1 MGLLLW
7 PGAPFHLHAQN
18 NPFKIHD
25 SIYIEYKELR
35 KQVTSPEVVE
45 KAKTLSA
52 KARALGDKKGECV
65 ALTITVINAFYGSD
79 SLQLVKAVQHLQQ
92 VSRANG
98 YLQYY
103 YYAYNDYVYWLLNHN
118 HTLKA
123 LQAAE
128 QMQRQADKDKNDY
141 GIYSCLKAQGYIYY
155 TRRDLPNAIR
165 YHKEALQYQLA
176 YMPEQDASL
185 NYGRLADLHRQ
196 AKQLD
201 KAMQYAEKGI
211 KVAKT
216 DTNRKRVMLEKCK
229 LLFEMGRED
238 EFMQYYAQCQEEMA
252 RSGKA
257 SNNTL
262 KILDCY
268 VHIIQGDYEAAK
280 KRAGKYY
287 KLQCLIAERSG
298 DYKSAYE
305 YSRKLADLNDSVI
318 RQIQTSDLAELTVQL
333 SNERMKRKAMDLE
346 AKNIALN
353 LSNTN
358 LKLEQAKAETEL
370 EKINAE
376 NNALALKNR
385 TLELEQVNTE
395 IQRQQDILEEE
406 KLLSRNRYIIFG
418 ILTIS
423 LVVFICML
431 CLYLYRRRLM
441 VNRLRKKNLELA
453 VAREQAEES
462 NRMKTLFIHNM
473 SHEIRTPLN
482 AIVGFSQL
490 LATSDSDFSES
501 EKNEFSHIILHN
513 SELLTTL
520 VNDILD
526 LAGLESEKYVAHIAP
541 CRCNDACR
549 MAMDAV
555 RHRVPEGV
563 GLRFLTEV
571 PDEYTLDTDESRL
584 KQVLINFLT
593 NAVKFTQTGEIVVG
607 CSLSEKPGNIVFSVA
622 DTGPGVPPDK
632 ADIIFNQFTKVDC
645 FKQGTGLGLNICRNI
660 AQILNGEVT
669 YDHTYT
675 KGARFRFI
683 LPVERK
689 KA

>member
-1 MGLLLW
+1 MKRLIYSILMGLLLC
-7 PGAPFHLHAQN
+7 PGAPFHLHTQN

-35 KQVTSPEVVE
+35 KQVTSPEIVE
-45 KAKTLSA
+45 KANALSA
-52 KARALGDKKGECV
+52 KARMLGDKKGECV

-216 DTNRKRVMLEKCK
+216 ATNRKRVMLEKCK

-262 KILDCY
+262 KILDCLCTSSKE
-268 VHIIQGDYEAAK
+268 IMK
-280 KRAGKYY
+280 PP
-287 KLQCLIAERSG
+287 RSAQASTTS
-298 DYKSAYE
+298 YSA
-305 YSRKLADLNDSVI
+305 
-318 RQIQTSDLAELTVQL
+318 
-333 SNERMKRKAMDLE
+333 
-346 AKNIALN
+346 
-353 LSNTN
+353 
-358 LKLEQAKAETEL
+358 
-370 EKINAE
+370 
-376 NNALALKNR
+376 
-385 TLELEQVNTE
+385 
-395 IQRQQDILEEE
+395 
-406 KLLSRNRYIIFG
+406 
-418 ILTIS
+418 
-423 LVVFICML
+423 
-431 CLYLYRRRLM
+431 
-441 VNRLRKKNLELA
+441 
-453 VAREQAEES
+453 
-462 NRMKTLFIHNM
+462 
-473 SHEIRTPLN
+473 
-482 AIVGFSQL
+482 
-490 LATSDSDFSES
+490 
-501 EKNEFSHIILHN
+501 
-513 SELLTTL
+513 
-520 VNDILD
+520 
-526 LAGLESEKYVAHIAP
+526 
-541 CRCNDACR
+541 
-549 MAMDAV
+549 
-555 RHRVPEGV
+555 
-563 GLRFLTEV
+563 
-571 PDEYTLDTDESRL
+571 
-584 KQVLINFLT
+584 
-593 NAVKFTQTGEIVVG
+593 
-607 CSLSEKPGNIVFSVA
+607 
-622 DTGPGVPPDK
+622 
-632 ADIIFNQFTKVDC
+632 
-645 FKQGTGLGLNICRNI
+645 
-660 AQILNGEVT
+660 
-669 YDHTYT
+669 
-675 KGARFRFI
+675 
-683 LPVERK
+683 
-689 KA
+689 